1 MPDKDFPT
9 PKKSYP
15 PPFSMRLNQEERDE
29 LQKLAAGLPLG
40 RFIKDAIFSSGQRPA
55 SSRKPS
61 IVDQKSFA
69 QLLGA
74 IGQSRI
80 ASNINQLAK
89 AANSGSLP
97 VNKEVIEGLNDAVE
111 AIKWIRDTLIK
122 AIGLKPQSEQ
132 EATKKEDSYDPQG

>member
-1 MPDKDFPT
+1 MLKDSFPP

-15 PPFSMRLNQEERDE
+15 SPFSLRLNRQERDE
-29 LQKLAAGLPLG
+29 LQRLAEGRPLG
-40 RFIKDAIFSSGQRPA
+40 QFIRDAIFTHGLRPNP
-55 SSRKPS
+55 SRKPA
-61 IVDQKSFA
+61 IADHKLFA

-97 VNKEVIEGLNDAVE
+97 VNHEVLEGLNEAVE
-111 AIKWIRDTLIK
+111 AIRWMRETLIK
-122 AIGLKPQSEQ
+122 AMGLKPVGSPEMPSA
-132 EATKKEDSYDPQG
+132 EGRHDP